1 MPLVITRDKDL
12 PPTQTPATQA
22 ELADDDVDVEAMV
35 ARTRQRRSPRVRRMS
50 ARARQ
55 FAAMRDLSPSPSNE
69 ESVDKSMWFLFLN
82 WKTNKKINLIK
93 YCRKINSS
101 KTKKSRRNK

>member
-1 MPLVITRDKDL
+1 MIRNYKSQAWIDRAKSRPGGVPLVITRDKDL

-35 ARTRQRRSPRVRRMS
+35 TRTRQRRSPRARRMS

-69 ESVDKSMWFLFLN
+69 ESVDKSM
-82 WKTNKKINLIK
+82 
-93 YCRKINSS
+93 
-101 KTKKSRRNK
+101 